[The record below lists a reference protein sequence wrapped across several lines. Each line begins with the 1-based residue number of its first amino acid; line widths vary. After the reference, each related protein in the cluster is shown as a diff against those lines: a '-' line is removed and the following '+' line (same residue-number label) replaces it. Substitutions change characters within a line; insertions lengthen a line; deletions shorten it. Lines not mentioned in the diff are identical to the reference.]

1 MEYIITLTDAEK
13 KALDYVAYDTQEWI
27 QNAASE
33 RARIAM
39 EEIFQLEVA
48 RMLADPTITEIP
60 ADREA
65 VVLASNIQSAKDR
78 EDSITNEMI

>member
-13 KALDYVAYDTQEWI
+13 KALDYVAYDSQEWI

-48 RMLADPTITEIP
+48 RMLADTTITEIP

-65 VVLASNIQSAKDR
+65 VVLAANIQSAKER
-78 EDSITNEMI
+78 QDSFTNEMI

>member
-1 MEYIITLTDAEK
+1 MEYTITLTDAEK
-13 KALDYVAYDTQEWI
+13 KALDYVAYDSQEWI
-27 QNAASE
+27 QNAASN

-65 VVLASNIQSAKDR
+65 VVLAANIQSAK
-78 EDSITNEMI
+78 EKQDSIINEMI

>member
-1 MEYIITLTDAEK
+1 MEYIITLTDAEE
-13 KALDYVAYDTQEWI
+13 KALSYVAYDSQEWI
-27 QNAASE
+27 QNAASN

-65 VVLASNIQSAKDR
+65 VVLAANVKSAKER
-78 EDSITNEMI
+78 QDSFTNEMI

>member
-1 MEYIITLTDAEK
+1 MKYEINLTEAQD
-13 KALDYVAYDTQEWI
+13 KALSYVAFDPKEWI

-39 EEIFQLEVA
+39 EEIFQAEVA
-48 RMLADPTITEIP
+48 RMLADPSVTQIP

-65 VVLASNIQSAKDR
+65 VVLAADIVSAKDR
-78 EDSITNEMI
+78 QPQTTMIE

>member
-1 MEYIITLTDAEK
+1 MEYIITLKDAEK

-65 VVLASNIQSAKDR
+65 VVLAANIQSAKER
-78 EDSITNEMI
+78 QDSIINEMI

>member
-1 MEYIITLTDAEK
+1 MEYIITLKDAEK

-39 EEIFQLEVA
+39 EEIFQAEVA
-48 RMLADPTITEIP
+48 RMLANPSVTEIP

-65 VVLASNIQSAKDR
+65 VVLAANIISAKDR
-78 EDSITNEMI
+78 HDPLPVIE

>member
-1 MEYIITLTDAEK
+1 MEYTITLTDAEK
-13 KALDYVAYDTQEWI
+13 KALDYVAYDSQEWI

-39 EEIFQLEVA
+39 EEIFQLEVT
-48 RMLADPTITEIP
+48 RMLEDPTITEIP

-65 VVLASNIQSAKDR
+65 VVLAANIVSAKDR
-78 EDSITNEMI
+78 EDSTSTI